1 MEIKALREKLGLT
14 QQQLADELCTTCVT
28 VKPLETRQCE
38 PSPMA
43 NKLLR
48 ALEENWLRSNN
59 MITLSAYDIKERRIV
74 ATVDGSVVE
83 HIIAVVRAVRLLTLL
98 CLRLLE

>member
-28 VKPLETRQCE
+28 VSRWETGQCE

-43 NKLLR
+43 DKLLR
-48 ALEENWLRSNN
+48 ALEEKLV
-59 MITLSAYDIKERRIV
+59 KE
-74 ATVDGSVVE
+74 
-83 HIIAVVRAVRLLTLL
+83 
-98 CLRLLE
+98 